1 MKKELSFHQR
11 IVFSPNAAWNNWLSA
26 CKKKKK
32 ENVLT
37 IPTSQRT
44 QKLNLKW
51 SINLKVIKFKN
62 FWGKYL

>member
-1 MKKELSFHQR
+1 MKKELSFHQMLLGT
-11 IVFSPNAAWNNWLSA
+11 IGSLHA
-26 CKKKKK
+26 KKKK
-32 ENVLT
+32 ENVPT

-51 SINLKVIKFKN
+51 SINLKAIKFKN